1 MCTGHCADLIPK
13 VPYTLVYL
21 SVHIEYTGFL
31 YLLTQVIPCSA
42 SVSIPIDMTSK
53 QVPEHKIISVVIFL
67 PCFDVK
73 NGRGTENKQL
83 KVNKLSFYLLKV
95 AEM

>member
-1 MCTGHCADLIPK
+1 MYTGHCTDLIPK

-21 SVHIEYTGFL
+21 SVHIEYTGLF
-31 YLLTQVIPCSA
+31 YLLIQAISCSA
-42 SVSIPIDMTSK
+42 RVSIPSDMTSK

-73 NGRGTENKQL
+73 WIATLANLKQKFTHNGVETTN
-83 KVNKLSFYLLKV
+83 F
-95 AEM
+95 